1 MKDLANLSSLFIL
14 QKQIFTDMKNIKYS
28 SVVWQEGE
36 HFVAQCLNVDVS
48 SFGDNREE
56 ALVNL
61 EEALGLYFE
70 DEPNTNFSQIL
81 NPYIHNASLTYA

>member
-1 MKDLANLSSLFIL
+1 MAILSSLFIL
-14 QKQIFTDMKNIKYS
+14 QKQIFTEMKNIKYS

-61 EEALGLYFE
+61 EEALSLYFE
-70 DEPNTNFSQIL
+70 DQPNMNFSQIL
-81 NPYIHNASLTYA
+81 NPYIHNAFLTYA